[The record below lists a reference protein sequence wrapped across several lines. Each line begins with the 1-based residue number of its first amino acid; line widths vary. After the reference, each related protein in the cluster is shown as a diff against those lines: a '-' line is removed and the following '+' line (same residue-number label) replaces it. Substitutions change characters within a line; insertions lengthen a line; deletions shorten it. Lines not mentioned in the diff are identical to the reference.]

1 MNKNIFS
8 NTINNNNIKINL
20 LDFLNSKQTN
30 DKHYLT
36 INTFTKTLM
45 DGFNE

>member
-30 DKHYLT
+30 DKYNLT
-36 INTFTKTLM
+36 TNTFTKTLM